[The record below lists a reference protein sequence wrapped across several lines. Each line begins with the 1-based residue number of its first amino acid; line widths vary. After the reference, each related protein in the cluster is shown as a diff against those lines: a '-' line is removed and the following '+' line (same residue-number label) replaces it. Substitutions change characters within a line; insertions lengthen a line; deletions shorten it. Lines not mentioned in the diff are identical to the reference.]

1 MTGMGAEVRAT
12 NWRRNIQLPDSKIG
26 GRGTEM
32 GRNPAVRSHVI
43 SRPYLILFQP
53 SECGRSATWRLGQCR
68 GPVFSS
74 VTSNDRKRS
83 NNAVLR

>member
-1 MTGMGAEVRAT
+1 MGAKSAPPIGAEHSD
-12 NWRRNIQLPDSKIG
+12 RRSGDRDGS
-26 GRGTEM
+26 
-32 GRNPAVRSHVI
+32 NPAVRSQI
-43 SRPYLILFQP
+43 GSRPHLTLLQP

-68 GPVFSS
+68 GPPVFSS